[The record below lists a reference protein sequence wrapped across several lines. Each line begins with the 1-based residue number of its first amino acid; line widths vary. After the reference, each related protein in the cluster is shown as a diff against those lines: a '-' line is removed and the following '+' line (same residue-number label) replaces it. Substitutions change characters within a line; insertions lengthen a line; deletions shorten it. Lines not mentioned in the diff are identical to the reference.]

1 MSARL
6 FICCASEQK
15 DWWRSY
21 QVQLNNGTS
30 FELRSGEGRWLELE
44 NGPNEIRVSSSG
56 IESVLKFPINDL
68 STMVA
73 SFSGDS
79 KFVFSR
85 LTSITVQNPTP
96 DMNKLA
102 ILDWRASGYTIPR
115 MIVGYSM
122 LIGVFFVLLGAM
134 ILPIL
139 VKGFSALFM
148 LLWIPIPLILLD
160 MILRSSIGLLRA
172 VKTRAKFNS
181 FSQIVPSQQTIR
193 SIRIAPYI
201 LTVIACILVNWKL
214 ENMEASIY
222 VKLLVLVLSAAI
234 IYRLGKKL
242 HSDRSSK

>member
-1 MSARL
+1 
-6 FICCASEQK
+6 
-15 DWWRSY
+15 
-21 QVQLNNGTS
+21 
-30 FELRSGEGRWLELE
+30 
-44 NGPNEIRVSSSG
+44 
-56 IESVLKFPINDL
+56 
-68 STMVA
+68 
-73 SFSGDS
+73 
-79 KFVFSR
+79 
-85 LTSITVQNPTP
+85 
-96 DMNKLA
+96 MNKLA

-122 LIGVFFVLLGAM
+122 LIGVSFVLLGAM